1 MRHARVFAGVATFM
15 FASSSLADAQT
26 SAAAFSTPDDATSTV
41 TTPASGAREKR
52 FAPGTIAKTIV
63 EEASRLT
70 TDAVTWGQKLHE
82 LELDIRNNASDVES
96 TGSRVDECLFVLRA
110 IAARLAPTSDT
121 RISLRKQED
130 AIRDLASRA
139 EVRAEQSIRK
149 IAGYLQQKTTELHTL
164 NRSMEEIRIQLTMQ
178 IDHLQDQ
185 QAFNDAAAQ
194 NGQPLKDAQN
204 SLERLQALAADA
216 QRLAADLDGF
226 GGTPVVPGKPVDEG
240 KAAEATNADKR
251 RRGGGPDSS

>member
-82 LELDIRNNASDVES
+82 LESLIES
-96 TGSRVDECLFVLRA
+96 FIELMSQVFMLPIFHRR
-110 IAARLAPTSDT
+110 TSC
-121 RISLRKQED
+121 
-130 AIRDLASRA
+130 
-139 EVRAEQSIRK
+139 
-149 IAGYLQQKTTELHTL
+149 
-164 NRSMEEIRIQLTMQ
+164 
-178 IDHLQDQ
+178 
-185 QAFNDAAAQ
+185 
-194 NGQPLKDAQN
+194 
-204 SLERLQALAADA
+204 
-216 QRLAADLDGF
+216 
-226 GGTPVVPGKPVDEG
+226 
-240 KAAEATNADKR
+240 
-251 RRGGGPDSS
+251 

>member
-1 MRHARVFAGVATFM
+1 MRYARVFTAVAILM
-15 FASSSLADAQT
+15 FASSSLTDAQT
-26 SAAAFSTPDDATSTV
+26 SATASSTRDDTTSTV
-41 TTPASGAREKR
+41 TIPASGAREKR

-70 TDAVTWGQKLHE
+70 TDAITWGQKLHE

-96 TGSRVDECLFVLRA
+96 SRSRLDECLFVLRA
-110 IAARLAPTSDT
+110 IAARLAPTSET
-121 RISLRKQED
+121 RISFRKQED

-164 NRSMEEIRIQLTMQ
+164 NRSMEEIRIQLTTQ

-185 QAFNDAAAQ
+185 LAFNHAAAQ
-194 NGQPLKDAQN
+194 NGESLKGAQN
-204 SLERLQALAADA
+204 SLERLQALTANA
-216 QRLAADLDGF
+216 QRLAADLDSF
-226 GGTPVVPGKPVDEG
+226 GGNPVVPATPADGGSAV
-240 KAAEATNADKR
+240 EATKPR
-251 RRGGGPDSS
+251 